1 MPTSKEPKAIHRIGQ
16 KSYHQT
22 QQMNSQSTFAMPDP
36 ARSGQRASTSSSQ
49 TSLISSNATEDEMEV
64 EVDTQQLAQ
73 QAGNT
78 QRASSLIMM
87 AFATGWNY
95 FFKYII
101 ATPTNLTAA
110 GLVIRYWRPDLNVG
124 IWIAVFG
131 TVIIAINFSHLPPT
145 QCLVACANL
154 GPQFLHVSSLGEM
167 EFWMGTAK
175 IIIMTTMIISSPM
188 VALGGGP
195 NHKRSG
201 FQYWN
206 DSDIYCASRSLYGL
220 ARDGQ
225 ARSIF
230 AKTLENGNPTW
241 AVGISSCGVALD
253 FLNATKSAGT
263 VFRYFVSLAT
273 FFSVLNWMAILVSHI
288 SFRQGLKAQG
298 ISIKDLP
305 YAGFGQPWGSNAT
318 ETSSLDI
325 LAGRDDTEPVPA
337 ATHPPGTDTLRV

>member
-16 KSYHQT
+16 NSYHRT

-64 EVDTQQLAQ
+64 EVDTHQLAQ

-78 QRASSLIMM
+78 QPASSLIMM

-95 FFKYII
+95 FSKYII

-167 EFWMGTAK
+167 EFWMGTDK
-175 IIIMTTMIISSPM
+175 IID
-188 VALGGGP
+188 LR
-195 NHKRSG
+195 HRL
-201 FQYWN
+201 
-206 DSDIYCASRSLYGL
+206 SRL
-220 ARDGQ
+220 
-225 ARSIF
+225 
-230 AKTLENGNPTW
+230 
-241 AVGISSCGVALD
+241 
-253 FLNATKSAGT
+253 
-263 VFRYFVSLAT
+263 
-273 FFSVLNWMAILVSHI
+273 
-288 SFRQGLKAQG
+288 
-298 ISIKDLP
+298 
-305 YAGFGQPWGSNAT
+305 
-318 ETSSLDI
+318 
-325 LAGRDDTEPVPA
+325 
-337 ATHPPGTDTLRV
+337 